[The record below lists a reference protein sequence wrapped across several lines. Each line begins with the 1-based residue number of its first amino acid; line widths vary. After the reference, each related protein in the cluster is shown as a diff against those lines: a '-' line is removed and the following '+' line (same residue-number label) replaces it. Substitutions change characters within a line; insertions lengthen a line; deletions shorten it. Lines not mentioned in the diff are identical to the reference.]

1 MPTTIEILEE
11 AKHLLNTCGW
21 RQYEYGNCDIGFCLF
36 GAVDQVTGRQDIT
49 DLITDLTEAERV
61 LEQTVNKYFDSTV
74 ITFNDT
80 EGRTKQ
86 DIITLIDLAIQ
97 ELA

>member
-21 RQYEYGNCDIGFCLF
+21 RQHEYGNCDIGFCLY
-36 GAVDQVTGRQDIT
+36 GAVDQATGRQDIT
-49 DLITDLTEAERV
+49 HLTQVERV
-61 LEQTVNKYFDSTV
+61 LEQTVYKYFDSSV